1 WCMVHGAWCM
11 VHGAWCMVHGAWC
24 MVQKKRKNYIIS
36 YFITRN
42 IINYLEETIKNAK
55 DKLLRSG
62 S

>member
-1 WCMVHGAWCM
+1 
-11 VHGAWCMVHGAWC
+11 VHGAWC